1 MTGQEAGSK
10 RWDVKV
16 QIVKDILSANEQIAL
31 ENRQLFDEK
40 GVFVL
45 NVMAAP
51 GAGKTSL
58 IECTIEALRERLRIG
73 VIEGDVASTIDADRI
88 ARLGIPAVQINT
100 GGGCHLDANMV
111 RVALPR
117 LSLDETDLLLIENV
131 GNLICPTGFAL
142 GEHLK
147 VMIASTPEGDDKPY
161 KYPGMF
167 SAVDVLVLNKVDLL
181 PLLEFDLDYFRRGVE
196 ALNPDVAFFPVSCKT
211 GEGVQTWAKWLLAT
225 QGMAQQSPGSTTG
238 VLSPSRLPTFS
249 QTNQI

>member
-1 MTGQEAGSK
+1 M
-10 RWDVKV
+10 KV

-31 ENRQLFDEK
+31 ENRRLFDEK
-40 GVFVL
+40 GIFVL

-58 IECTIEALRERLRIG
+58 IERAIGLLRDRFRIG
-73 VIEGDVASTIDADRI
+73 VIDGDLASTIDADRI

-100 GGGCHLDANMV
+100 GGACHLDANMI
-111 RVALPR
+111 RSALPK
-117 LSLDETDLLLIENV
+117 LPPDEIDLLFIENV

-167 SAVDVLVLNKVDLL
+167 SVVDVLLLNKVDLL
-181 PLLEFDLDYFRRGVE
+181 PLLEFDVAYFRRGVE
-196 ALNPDVAFFPVSCKT
+196 ALNPDVAFFPMSCKT
-211 GEGVQTWAKWLLAT
+211 GEGIDEWVEWLVAARSKL
-225 QGMAQQSPGSTTG
+225 G
-238 VLSPSRLPTFS
+238 
-249 QTNQI
+249 